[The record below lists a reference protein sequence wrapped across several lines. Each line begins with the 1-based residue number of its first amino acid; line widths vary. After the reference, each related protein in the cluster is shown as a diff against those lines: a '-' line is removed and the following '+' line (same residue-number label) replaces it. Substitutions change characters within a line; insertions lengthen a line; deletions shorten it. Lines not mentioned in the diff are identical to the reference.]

1 MKKFK
6 VTVLLLILLSVVIT
20 AVMLQFMPD
29 TIPAHY
35 NAAGE
40 IDRFGSKY
48 ESFIF
53 PIITA
58 AMGLFF
64 LLMNKW
70 IQTKQDMKDTERK
83 AFYITAVA
91 TELFFIGMGIY
102 FMVQSIAYG
111 AGGVVHAFRF
121 DERFLNAVP
130 ILMGALYIVLGACMP
145 NARINYLFGIRT
157 NWSMANETVWKKSQR
172 FGAFLSVLCGC
183 VLILLGI
190 FVRKHILLWMLGILA
205 LWSIISIA
213 ASYVFYRRDR
223 AQR

>member
-6 VTVLLLILLSVVIT
+6 TTVYLLILLSVVIT

-29 TIPAHY
+29 TVPAHY

-40 IDRFGSKY
+40 IDRLGSKY

-70 IQTKQDMKDTERK
+70 IQTRQDMKDSERTG
-83 AFYITAVA
+83 FYIIAVA
-91 TELFFIGMGIY
+91 TELFFIGMGVY
-102 FMVQSIAYG
+102 FMAQSIAYG
-111 AGGVVHAFRF
+111 AGGVVHVFRF

-130 ILMGALYIVLGACMP
+130 ILMGALYIVLGAFMP
-145 NARINYLFGIRT
+145 NARVNYLFGIRT
-157 NWSMANETVWKKSQR
+157 NWSMANEEVWRKSQR
-172 FGAFLSVLCGC
+172 FGGFSSVLCGC
-183 VLILLGI
+183 ILIILGI
-190 FVRKHILLWMLGILA
+190 FVKEHVLLWMLGILA
-205 LWSIISIA
+205 LWSIITIT
-213 ASYVFYRRDR
+213 ASYVFYRMDR
-223 AQR
+223 AQP